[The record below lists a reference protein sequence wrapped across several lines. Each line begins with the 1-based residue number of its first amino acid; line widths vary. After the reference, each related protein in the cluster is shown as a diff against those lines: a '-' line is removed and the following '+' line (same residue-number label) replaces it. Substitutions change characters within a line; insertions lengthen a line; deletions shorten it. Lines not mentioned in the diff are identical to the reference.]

1 MITNKII
8 AEKINVF
15 LNLLF
20 HLEDYITN
28 QKVREE
34 QLHITDNVK
43 QVLSEVS
50 NSPTVK
56 EYFFKGT
63 DVNIEYEDND
73 IEPEFR
79 IMRLTEDKIKYIKM
93 VNPQSFNQKNLELLN
108 FFYNS
113 TGEAD
118 MINDLIKFKVLTII
132 KFCLTQIMLKK
143 YKEKEKEIYSKIN
156 FVLISHNNNKL
167 LKQLKNSKSNL
178 LESHFKKH
186 RSLADMNVQLRL
198 RPNFI
203 IPPPPPI
210 DNGKIKNKNN
220 GNNKYNNNLL
230 KKKDPR
236 NLNNNFD
243 DYYKT
248 SFSKNYK
255 LVQQDSNYN
264 KNNENLPNI
273 NNNKTQYKSK
283 IQISPSTQL
292 NLIDL
297 LHSRRK
303 KSNIKKSCKITKKE
317 NSISINNNKDSLI
330 NIINGNENDKLPEK
344 KIKNKR
350 NKSENKKMNNNVEK
364 YNKDKNVNS
373 NEFDYNKIFT
383 MFDAL
388 KKRGYVY

>member
-1 MITNKII
+1 MTTNKII

-34 QLHITDNVK
+34 QLHISDNVK

-56 EYFFKGT
+56 KYFFKGT
-63 DVNIEYEDND
+63 DVNLEYEDND
-73 IEPEFR
+73 VEPEFR

-178 LESHFKKH
+178 LEGNNKEIGHFKKH
-186 RSLADMNVQLRL
+186 QSLADMNVQLRL

-210 DNGKIKNKNN
+210 DSGKIKNKNN

-230 KKKDPR
+230 KKKEPG

-255 LVQQDSNYN
+255 LVQQDSNCC

-273 NNNKTQYKSK
+273 NNNKTQYRSK

-303 KSNIKKSCKITKKE
+303 KSNIKKPYKIMKKE
-317 NSISINNNKDSLI
+317 NNNNDNDNLI
-330 NIINGNENDKLPEK
+330 NIINGSENDKLPEK
-344 KIKNKR
+344 KINNNR
-350 NKSENKKMNNNVEK
+350 NKSENKKTNKQVEK
-364 YNKDKNVNS
+364 YIKNK
-373 NEFDYNKIFT
+373 FIY
-383 MFDAL
+383 
-388 KKRGYVY
+388 